1 MIVIDN
7 FLDDELCDSI
17 LYRMI
22 NSHNFPWF
30 YSSYSLADK
39 NLKPLDNKSMFQHN
53 FFLNNIESNEYNL
66 IFPLVNK
73 VKSITNTKDTIRI
86 KTNLYINTSKQETHS
101 KHIDVENLDKFTTAI
116 FYLTD
121 TNGFTT
127 IGDQVIKD
135 KKNRLVYFDGN
146 TPHFGTTQN
155 DKKERVLIN
164 FNLV

>member
-7 FLDDELCDSI
+7 FIDDELCDSI

-86 KTNLYINTSKQETHS
+86 KTNL
-101 KHIDVENLDKFTTAI
+101 
-116 FYLTD
+116 
-121 TNGFTT
+121 
-127 IGDQVIKD
+127 
-135 KKNRLVYFDGN
+135 
-146 TPHFGTTQN
+146 
-155 DKKERVLIN
+155 
-164 FNLV
+164 